1 MLQQWCI
8 GATAV
13 FLLWGSASFLGQR
26 EPQRLYGLF
35 FGFLLTWGYVGAFHL
50 SGGLQVFLPPLA
62 LLAGA
67 SFWTAWSHVRMRRTR
82 AFVGA
87 SLLAAGFL
95 IWGLFLIAFAVLQ
108 FDPYQVS
115 SLYFLSGVVQMF
127 LAVSMIVLTLE
138 ESRDRLQALEREAS
152 AHEDEKEELS
162 QALEGKATALQA
174 SESRFRTLAE
184 AAPVGIMEADSDGRI
199 VFANRRWRELVSEPE
214 ASGVVVASWADC
226 AGAEDRDRVREL
238 WARSMGVE
246 EPFASEFKLS
256 IGGEERWVLGQS
268 TPLFDSRGRVDGWLV
283 TLADIHEL
291 KEAEAQRRS
300 PEAQLRQS
308 QKMETL
314 GTLAGGVAHGFNNL
328 LQPIMGFARLAQDSL
343 ETGHEAR

>member
-246 EPFASEFKLS
+246 EPFASEFKTLDWRR
-256 IGGEERWVLGQS
+256 GALGVGAVH
-268 TPLFDSRGRVDGWLV
+268 TPVRLPRAGGRVVGHPGRYPR
-283 TLADIHEL
+283 TEGSG
-291 KEAEAQRRS
+291 S
-300 PEAQLRQS
+300 PTAI
-308 QKMETL
+308 
-314 GTLAGGVAHGFNNL
+314 AGGPVATIAENGDVGHAGGRSGSWLQQPVATDHGIC
-328 LQPIMGFARLAQDSL
+328 PAGAGFARNGA
-343 ETGHEAR
+343 